1 MGLGMSEMSTIFRLV
16 QPRACQDQ
24 QQRVG
29 ITNQMRRKSKYFED
43 TPLFQDG
50 LEDCANIYYGELNM
64 VPSKHSKVALG
75 RELED
80 HICQVTIVQRPNSP
94 RYK

>member
-1 MGLGMSEMSTIFRLV
+1 MSTIFRLV

-50 LEDCANIYYGELNM
+50 LEDCAIIYYGE
-64 VPSKHSKVALG
+64 VKHGPKRA
-75 RELED
+75 
-80 HICQVTIVQRPNSP
+80 Q
-94 RYK
+94 

>member
-1 MGLGMSEMSTIFRLV
+1 MSAIFRLV

-50 LEDCANIYYGELNM
+50 LEDCANIYYGE
-64 VPSKHSKVALG
+64 VKHGPKQA
-75 RELED
+75 
-80 HICQVTIVQRPNSP
+80 Q
-94 RYK
+94 